1 MSAST
6 IQILQAVLQA
16 ARRDAFEECAKI
28 CESREA
34 PELAKQIRAQA
45 ARESGSS

>member
-1 MSAST
+1 MSANT
-6 IQILQAVLQA
+6 IDLLQAVLEA

-28 CESREA
+28 CESGDA

-45 ARESGSS
+45 ARESGAS